1 MLHRE
6 DLIRIRH
13 MHDAGRQALD
23 FACGKSRADLE
34 TDVMLV
40 FAITRAIEIVGE
52 AASKVTPEGRLCLPS
67 IPWDN
72 H

>member
-1 MLHRE
+1 
-6 DLIRIRH
+6 

-52 AASKVTPEGRLCLPS
+52 AASKVTPEGRLSCP
-67 IPWDN
+67 
-72 H
+72 